1 MLELLFCV
9 GLVVL
14 RCGFDGMV
22 GFLFMMWL
30 VALRGWDMVLQTSV
44 DLLMVGFLGGL
55 LEFGFGGGLWFLFG
69 FGGYAFA
76 DWLFVVGWCGCDGL
90 GAVACG
96 LLVLDF
102 VLGV

>member
-9 GLVVL
+9 GLVAL
-14 RCGFDGMV
+14 CRGFDGNGRFLV
-22 GFLFMMWL
+22 YDVIGCFAGLGYGLADFGGF
-30 VALRGWDMVLQTSV
+30 AGGWIS
-44 DLLMVGFLGGL
+44 GGL

-69 FGGYAFA
+69 FGGCAFA

-90 GAVACG
+90 VAVACG